1 MAWRRFL
8 RACRRSGQRPDNGRR
23 FRPHLRARL
32 APMIS
37 ATANRPPRRQGPRP
51 LALHLANASL
61 TWLSSQAALPL
72 WKTGSLPCNP
82 DLAGKA
88 AEVAQ
93 ALNALDGAAAE
104 FPAALEREL
113 RRRADLFLTGI
124 ERYRHHP
131 YRRVLP
137 DMPLLWQEGTTRLL
151 DYSPAGGAPLLV
163 VPSLINRY
171 YILDLANGN
180 SLLRHLAAQG
190 IRSFAVDWDA
200 PLAEREY
207 NLTDY
212 ILRLERAA
220 EAAVEASGGQ
230 KLCVLGYCMGG
241 LFAVALAARRPDLV
255 DRLALLA
262 VPWAFH
268 AERADHA
275 KLLGALADPFAA
287 SFANLGE
294 VPVDVLQAL
303 FSSLDPLL
311 AVKKF
316 TRFAEIAPDSPAA
329 LGFVALEDWL
339 NDGVALALPAGLE
352 CLREWYGEDR
362 PGRGEWRVDGKPIV
376 PGDVAVPSLVILP
389 ATDRIV
395 PPLSAKA
402 LGTALPKA
410 TVMTPPLGHIGMV
423 VARDAPTIVWKKLTE
438 WVKSDDP
445 PLP

>member
-1 MAWRRFL
+1 MN
-8 RACRRSGQRPDNGRR
+8 SP
-23 FRPHLRARL
+23 
-32 APMIS
+32 APS
-37 ATANRPPRRQGPRP
+37 NRPPPRQGPRP

-72 WKTGSLPCNP
+72 WKIGSLPWSPN
-82 DLAGKA
+82 LA
-88 AEVAQ
+88 AEANALAQ
-93 ALNALDGAAAE
+93 SLKGLDGAAAD
-104 FPAALEREL
+104 FPAVLEREL

-124 ERYRHHP
+124 DRYRHHP
-131 YRRVLP
+131 YRRALP

-151 DYSPAGGAPLLV
+151 DYSPAGGAPLLA

-180 SLLRHLAAQG
+180 SLLRHLAGQG
-190 IRSFAVDWDA
+190 VRSFAVDWDA
-200 PLAEREY
+200 PLAERKF

-220 EAAVEASGGQ
+220 EAAVKASGGQ

-255 DRLALLA
+255 SSLALLA

-275 KLLGALADPFAA
+275 KLLGAMANPFAR
-287 SFANLGE
+287 FFRELGE

-303 FSSLDPLL
+303 FASLDPLL

-316 TRFAEIAPDSPAA
+316 TRFAELAPDSPAA

-339 NDGVALALPAGLE
+339 NDGVPLALPSALE

-362 PGRGEWRVDGKPIV
+362 PGSGEWRVGGKPIV
-376 PGDVAVPSLVILP
+376 PGEVAVPSLVILP

-423 VARDAPTIVWKKLTE
+423 VARDAPKVVWGKLSE
-438 WVKSDDP
+438 WVKVHA
-445 PLP
+445 

>member
-1 MAWRRFL
+1 
-8 RACRRSGQRPDNGRR
+8 
-23 FRPHLRARL
+23 
-32 APMIS
+32 MIS
-37 ATANRPPRRQGPRP
+37 AATANRPPPRQGPRP

-72 WKTGSLPCNP
+72 WKTGSLPWNP

-88 AEVAQ
+88 QDLAQ
-93 ALNALDGAAAE
+93 SLAALNGAAAE

-131 YRRVLP
+131 YRRALP
-137 DMPLLWQEGTTRLL
+137 DMPLLWQEGSTRLL
-151 DYSPAGGAPLLV
+151 DYAPAGGAPLLA
-163 VPSLINRY
+163 VPSLVNRY
-171 YILDLANGN
+171 YILDLASGN
-180 SLLRHLAAQG
+180 SLLRHLASEG
-190 IRSFAVDWDA
+190 IRAFAVDWDA
-200 PLAEREY
+200 PLAERQY

-212 ILRLERAA
+212 VARLERAA
-220 EAAVEASGGQ
+220 EVAVQASGGR

-241 LFAVALAARRPDLV
+241 LLALALAARRPDLV
-255 DRLALLA
+255 GLLALLA

-275 KLLGALADPFAA
+275 HLLGAMAGPFARA
-287 SFANLGE
+287 FHDLGE

-316 TRFAEIAPDSPAA
+316 TRFAELNSDSPAA

-339 NDGVALALPAGLE
+339 NDGVPLALPAALE
-352 CLREWYGEDR
+352 CLRDWYGEDR
-362 PGRGEWRVDGKPIV
+362 PRRGEWRVGGKAIV
-376 PGDVAVPSLVILP
+376 PQEIAVPSLVILP

-402 LGTALPKA
+402 LADSLPKA

-423 VARDAPTIVWKKLTE
+423 VARDAPKAVWPKLSA
-438 WVKSDDP
+438 WVRAQT
-445 PLP
+445 

>member
-1 MAWRRFL
+1 MN
-8 RACRRSGQRPDNGRR
+8 SP
-23 FRPHLRARL
+23 
-32 APMIS
+32 APS
-37 ATANRPPRRQGPRP
+37 NRPPRQGPRP

-72 WKTGSLPCNP
+72 WKTGSLPWSP
-82 DLAGKA
+82 HLA
-88 AEVAQ
+88 AEA
-93 ALNALDGAAAE
+93 NALAQSLNGLNGAAAE

-124 ERYRHHP
+124 DRYRHHP
-131 YRRVLP
+131 YRRSLP

-151 DYSPAGGAPLLV
+151 DYSPIGGAPLLV

-180 SLLRHLAAQG
+180 SLLRHLAGEG

-200 PLAEREY
+200 PMAERKF

-220 EAAVEASGGQ
+220 EAAVKASGGQ

-255 DRLALLA
+255 SSLALLA

-275 KLLGALADPFAA
+275 RLLGAMADPFAA

-316 TRFAEIAPDSPAA
+316 TRFAELAPESPAA

-339 NDGVALALPAGLE
+339 NDGVALALPSALE

-362 PGRGEWRVDGKPIV
+362 PGRGEWRVGGKPIV
-376 PGDVAVPSLVILP
+376 PEEVAVPSLVILP

-402 LGTALPKA
+402 LAAALPKA

-423 VARDAPTIVWKKLTE
+423 VARDAPKVVWGKLSE
-438 WVKSDDP
+438 WVRVRA
-445 PLP
+445 

>member
-1 MAWRRFL
+1 MNSPA
-8 RACRRSGQRPDNGRR
+8 S
-23 FRPHLRARL
+23 
-32 APMIS
+32 S
-37 ATANRPPRRQGPRP
+37 NRPPPRQGPRP

-72 WKTGSLPCNP
+72 WKTGSLPWNP
-82 DLAGKA
+82 DLKGKA
-88 AEVAQ
+88 QDLAQ
-93 ALNALDGAAAE
+93 SLAALDGAAAE

-124 ERYRHHP
+124 ARYRHHP
-131 YRRVLP
+131 YRRALP
-137 DMPLLWQEGTTRLL
+137 DMPLLWQEGSTRLL
-151 DYSPAGGAPLLV
+151 DYAPAGGVPLLA
-163 VPSLINRY
+163 VPSLVNRY
-171 YILDLANGN
+171 YILDLASGN
-180 SLLRHLAAQG
+180 SLLRHLAGEG

-200 PLAEREY
+200 PLGERKFALTEY
-207 NLTDY
+207 
-212 ILRLERAA
+212 ISRLERAA
-220 EAAVEASGGQ
+220 EVAVQASGGR

-241 LFAVALAARRPDLV
+241 LLALALAARRPDLV
-255 DRLALLA
+255 GSLALLA

-275 KLLGALADPFAA
+275 HLLGAMASPFARA
-287 SFANLGE
+287 FRDLGE

-316 TRFAEIAPDSPAA
+316 TRFAELASDSPAA

-339 NDGVALALPAGLE
+339 NDGVPLALPAALE
-352 CLREWYGEDR
+352 CLRDWYGEDR
-362 PGRGEWRVDGKPIV
+362 PGRGEWRVGGKAIV
-376 PGDVAVPSLVILP
+376 PERIEVPSLVILP

-402 LGTALPKA
+402 LAAALPKA

-423 VARDAPTIVWKKLTE
+423 VARDAPKAVWPKLSA
-438 WVKSDDP
+438 WVRAQA
-445 PLP
+445 

>member
-1 MAWRRFL
+1 MN
-8 RACRRSGQRPDNGRR
+8 S
-23 FRPHLRARL
+23 
-32 APMIS
+32 S
-37 ATANRPPRRQGPRP
+37 ATQNRPPPRQGPRP

-61 TWLSSQAALPL
+61 AWLSSQAALPL
-72 WKTGSLPCNP
+72 WKTGSLPWSP
-82 DLAGKA
+82 ALAADA
-88 AEVAQ
+88 ASLAQ
-93 ALNALDGAAAE
+93 SLNALDGAAAD

-131 YRRVLP
+131 YRRSVP
-137 DMPLLWQEGTTRLL
+137 DMPLLWQEGTTRVL
-151 DYSPAGGAPLLV
+151 DYAPAGGAPLLA

-171 YILDLANGN
+171 YILDLAKQN
-180 SLLRHLAAQG
+180 SLLRHLAGQG

-200 PLAEREY
+200 PLAERAF

-220 EAAVEASGGQ
+220 EAAVKASGGR

-255 DRLALLA
+255 SSLALLA
-262 VPWAFH
+262 TPWAFH
-268 AERADHA
+268 AERPDHA
-275 KLLGALADPFAA
+275 KLLGALADPFASA
-287 SFANLGE
+287 FRNLGE

-303 FSSLDPLL
+303 FASLDPLL

-316 TRFAEIAPDSPAA
+316 IRFAELAPDSAAA

-339 NDGVALALPAGLE
+339 NDGVALALPSALE
-352 CLREWYGEDR
+352 CLREWYGEDQ
-362 PGRGEWRVDGKPIV
+362 PGRGEWRVGGKAIV
-376 PGDVAVPSLVILP
+376 PQEISVPSLVILP

-402 LGTALPKA
+402 LGAALPNA
-410 TVMTPPLGHIGMV
+410 SVMTPSLGHIGMV
-423 VARDAPTIVWKKLTE
+423 VARDAPKVVWPKLSA
-438 WVKSDDP
+438 WVKERASA
-445 PLP
+445 

>member
-1 MAWRRFL
+1 MN
-8 RACRRSGQRPDNGRR
+8 SP
-23 FRPHLRARL
+23 
-32 APMIS
+32 APF
-37 ATANRPPRRQGPRP
+37 NRPPPRQGPRP

-72 WKTGSLPCNP
+72 WKTGSLPWSP
-82 DLAGKA
+82 SLAIEA
-88 AEVAQ
+88 NALAQ
-93 ALNALDGAAAE
+93 SLNALNGAAAE

-124 ERYRHHP
+124 DRYRRHP
-131 YRRVLP
+131 YRRALS

-151 DYSPAGGAPLLV
+151 DYSPAGGAPLLA

-180 SLLRHLAAQG
+180 SLLRCLAGQG

-200 PLAEREY
+200 PLRERKFT
-207 NLTDY
+207 LTDY
-212 ILRLERAA
+212 ISRLERAA
-220 EAAVEASGGQ
+220 EIAVKASGGQ

-255 DRLALLA
+255 SSLALLA

-275 KLLGALADPFAA
+275 KLLGAMADPFARV
-287 SFANLGE
+287 FRELGE

-316 TRFAEIAPDSPAA
+316 TRFAELAPESPAA

-339 NDGVALALPAGLE
+339 NDGVALALPSALE

-362 PGRGEWRVDGKPIV
+362 PGSGEWRVGGKPVV
-376 PGDVAVPSLVILP
+376 PADVVVPSLVILP

-423 VARDAPTIVWKKLTE
+423 VARDAPKVVWGKLSA
-438 WVKSDDP
+438 WVTAQA
-445 PLP
+445 

>member
-1 MAWRRFL
+1 MN
-8 RACRRSGQRPDNGRR
+8 SP
-23 FRPHLRARL
+23 
-32 APMIS
+32 APS
-37 ATANRPPRRQGPRP
+37 NRPPPRQGPRP

-61 TWLSSQAALPL
+61 TWLSSQAALPF
-72 WKTGSLPCNP
+72 WKTGSLPWSPN
-82 DLAGKA
+82 LAAQA

-93 ALNALDGAAAE
+93 SLQSLNGAAAE

-124 ERYRHHP
+124 DRYRHHP
-131 YRRVLP
+131 YRRSVP
-137 DMPLLWQEGTTRLL
+137 GMPLLWQEGTTRLL
-151 DYSPAGGAPLLV
+151 DYAPAGGVPLLA

-180 SLLRHLAAQG
+180 SLLRHLATEG

-200 PLAEREY
+200 PLGERKFT
-207 NLTDY
+207 LTDY
-212 ILRLERAA
+212 VARLERAA
-220 EAAVEASGGQ
+220 EIAVKASGGQ

-255 DRLALLA
+255 SSLALLA

-275 KLLGALADPFAA
+275 KLLGAMADPFARM
-287 SFANLGE
+287 FRELGE

-303 FSSLDPLL
+303 FASLDPLL

-316 TRFAEIAPDSPAA
+316 TRFAELAPESPAA

-339 NDGVALALPAGLE
+339 NDGVALALPSALE

-362 PGRGEWRVDGKPIV
+362 PGRGEWRVGGKPIV
-376 PGDVAVPSLVILP
+376 PAEVALPSLVILP

-395 PPLSAKA
+395 PPLSAQA
-402 LGTALPKA
+402 LATALPKA

-423 VARDAPTIVWKKLTE
+423 VARDAPKVVWGKLSA
-438 WVKSDDP
+438 WVKAHA
-445 PLP
+445 